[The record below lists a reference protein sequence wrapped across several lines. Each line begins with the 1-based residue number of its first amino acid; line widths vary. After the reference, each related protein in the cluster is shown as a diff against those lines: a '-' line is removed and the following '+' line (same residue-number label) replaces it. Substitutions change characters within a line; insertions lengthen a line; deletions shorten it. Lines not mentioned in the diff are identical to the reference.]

1 VSALARAAGAAAA
14 GTADQGPVTGPVTLT
29 PPQRAFLDADP
40 PHPEHAVQAMMLEL
54 RGPVDAEALRG
65 AVARIVEHHDA
76 LRLRFVRDADGWR
89 AENAPADG
97 PVPFDSVHLDALSPA
112 EQDRAMEARTRQAQA
127 SLALDAGCLLAA
139 VHFHLGPD
147 RPARLLLAVHALAAD
162 GMSWRMLVE
171 DLEACSMDGGARLPA
186 KSTSY
191 RDWAARL
198 AEHAGSGA
206 LDGEAAWWADALRPG
221 AALLPADDPAGG
233 DTRADER
240 KLSVTLDADET
251 HALLH
256 RVPES
261 FSIQPHEVLIAALAR
276 ALGERAGGGEV
287 LLELRTHGR
296 EELFAD
302 VDLSRTVGPFACGFP
317 VRLALPEGGAGAVL
331 RAVKE
336 QVRAVPGRGIG
347 YAILR
352 HLHPGAAGETLRERP
367 RAPVAFQWLGA
378 QDAAWPD
385 DARITPAPDAAVG
398 AMHPAGAARPYA
410 IEVSTIVTRGRLRA
424 DWTFGGTHRTATVQA
439 MADRWLRE
447 LRAMMAHALESRDA
461 GLTPSDFPEAALSQ
475 DELDGVLAELEGLA

>member
-1 VSALARAAGAAAA
+1 
-14 GTADQGPVTGPVTLT
+14 
-29 PPQRAFLDADP
+29 
-40 PHPEHAVQAMMLEL
+40 MLEL
-54 RGPVDAEALRG
+54 QGAVDADALRA

-76 LRLRFVRDADGWR
+76 LRLRFAQGADGWR
-89 AENAPADG
+89 AENAPAGG
-97 PVPFDSVHLDALSPA
+97 PVPFASVHLAALSPA
-112 EQDRAMEARTRQAQA
+112 EQDRAMEARTREAQA
-127 SLALDAGCLLAA
+127 GLALDAGCLLAA
-139 VHFHLGPD
+139 VHFNLGPD
-147 RPARLLLAVHALAAD
+147 RPARLLLAVHALAVD
-162 GMSWRMLVE
+162 GMSWRVLLE
-171 DLEACSMDGGARLPA
+171 DLEACSTDGGARLPA
-186 KSTSY
+186 RSTSY

-206 LDGEAAWWADALRPG
+206 LDREAVWWADALRSG
-221 AALLPADDPAGG
+221 AGVLPADDPAGG

-240 KLSVTLDADET
+240 KLSVALDADET

-317 VRLALPEGGAGAVL
+317 VRLSLPEGGEGAAL

-347 YAILR
+347 YGILR
-352 HLHPGAAGETLRERP
+352 YLHPGAAGATLRALP
-367 RAPVAFQWLGA
+367 RAPVAFQWLGS
-378 QDAAWPD
+378 QDPAWPG
-385 DARITPAPDAAVG
+385 DARIAPAADAAVG
-398 AMHPAGAARPYA
+398 PMHPAGAARPYA
-410 IEVSTIVTRGRLRA
+410 IEVSTLVARGRLRA
-424 DWTFGGTHRTATVQA
+424 DWTFGGTHRAETVQA
-439 MADRWLRE
+439 LADRWLRE
-447 LRAMMAHALESRDA
+447 LRAMMTHALESRDA